1 MIVVSALLPFI
12 YCVLI
17 GMAFGIVFNKRFI
30 VSLAPAFFMQ
40 VILMSLTGCLFE
52 KISIGLYI
60 GILVSVIVLLHSFW
74 KKKSF
79 ASVTDRFDLGF
90 GLFVFIYVFIF
101 LTNIGSFLYMWD
113 EFSHW
118 GWFVRESYNLD
129 ALYCTSDKYFIHR
142 DYPPGI
148 SLFEV
153 LWCRLSLGFSE
164 PNAYRGMH
172 ILQASMIMPVVVGFL
187 GKNTKET
194 TTGQKVAK
202 IIINTA
208 IMFSIPLFS
217 SLQFYHTLYQDLI
230 MGVIVFYIIWITIS
244 EGFDK
249 FSLVTVSLAMA
260 NLILCKL
267 TAIAFL
273 PILLIFYVVY
283 HMYYSEASIQKWK
296 IIVGGVLATAVS
308 IVPWRIY
315 NAYIDKYMSRESR
328 GQSYSSLSFASIIG
342 AIKHDGSIAYQSE
355 VESKYFD
362 ALFSYSLVGKL
373 SYVWIIV
380 VCVVLAILLSVM
392 IEDKRDRRRV
402 RITTLWMGL
411 AAIYYGI
418 MMYFMYLLMFSE
430 YEATGIAS
438 FGRYMSTY
446 VLVALLIEAMLFLY
460 YSGRYIYYSYLA
472 VVLLAQNIVMFSGM
486 DQFLPSFITGEG
498 QYYKDCTA
506 LINEYVPDGSS
517 LIMTIALEDLGSDLG
532 VTYNCDAIS
541 VSEYAFGK
549 KKYEDDLY
557 SADVSLEEFVDI
569 VSEFD
574 YIYFFS
580 MEEDFY
586 DIYADAFL
594 NPEDIQIGG
603 LYQIGVVD
611 GLIETIPIR

>member
-40 VILMSLTGCLFE
+40 VILMSLTGCLLE

-101 LTNIGSFLYMWD
+101 LTNIGSFMYMWD

-129 ALYCTSDKYFIHR
+129 ALYCTSGKYFIHK

-172 ILQASMIMPVVVGFL
+172 LLQASMIMPVVVGFIE
-187 GKNTKET
+187 KNTKEVPIV
-194 TTGQKVAK
+194 QKIAR

-244 EGFDK
+244 EEFDK
-249 FSLVTVSLAMA
+249 FSLFTLSMAMA

-296 IIVGGVLATAVS
+296 IVAGSVLATAVS
-308 IVPWRIY
+308 IIPWRIY

-328 GQSYSSLSFASIIG
+328 GQSYSSLSLASLIG
-342 AIKHDGSIAYQSE
+342 AIKHDGSISYQPE

-362 ALFSYSLVGKL
+362 ALFTYSLVGKL

-380 VCVVLAILLSVM
+380 VCIILAFLLSIIV
-392 IEDKRDRRRV
+392 EDKKDRRRV

-446 VLVALLIEAMLFLY
+446 VLVALLIVAMLFLY
-460 YSGRYIYYSYLA
+460 YSGRKIYYSYLA
-472 VVLLAQNIVMFSGM
+472 AVLLAENIVMYNGF
-486 DQFLPSFITGEG
+486 DQFLPSSITGEG
-498 QYYKDCTA
+498 QYYKECTA
-506 LINEYVPDGSS
+506 IINKYVPDGSS

-532 VTYNCDAIS
+532 VTYNCEGIS

-549 KKYEDDLY
+549 KKYDGDLY
-557 SADVSLEEFVDI
+557 TYEASLEEFVDI
-569 VSEFD
+569 VSNFD
-574 YIYFFS
+574 FIYFFS
-580 MEEDFY
+580 QEEDFY
-586 DIYADAFL
+586 DIYADAFVH
-594 NPEDIQIGG
+594 PEDLHIGG
-603 LYQIGVVD
+603 LYKIGLVG
-611 GLIETIPIR
+611 GLIDTIPVG

>member
-40 VILMSLTGCLFE
+40 VILMSLTGCLLE

-101 LTNIGSFLYMWD
+101 LTNIGSFMYMWD

-129 ALYCTSDKYFIHR
+129 ALYCTSGKYFIHK

-172 ILQASMIMPVVVGFL
+172 LLQASMIMPVVVGFIE
-187 GKNTKET
+187 KNTKEVPIV
-194 TTGQKVAK
+194 KKIAR

-244 EGFDK
+244 EEFDK
-249 FSLVTVSLAMA
+249 FSLVTLSMVMA

-283 HMYYSEASIQKWK
+283 HMYYSEVSIQKWK
-296 IIVGGVLATAVS
+296 IVAGSVLATVVS
-308 IVPWRIY
+308 IIPWRIY

-328 GQSYSSLSFASIIG
+328 GQSYSSLSLASLIG
-342 AIKHDGSIAYQSE
+342 AIKHDGSISYQPE

-362 ALFSYSLVGKL
+362 ALFTYSLVGKL

-380 VCVVLAILLSVM
+380 VCIILAFLLSIIV
-392 IEDKRDRRRV
+392 EDKKDRRRI

-446 VLVALLIEAMLFLY
+446 VLIALLIEAMLFLY
-460 YSGRYIYYSYLA
+460 YSGYKMYYAYLA
-472 VVLLAQNIVMFSGM
+472 AALLAENVVMYNGL
-486 DQFLPSFITGEG
+486 DQFLPGAITGEG
-498 QYYKDCTA
+498 QYYKECTS
-506 LINEYVPDGSS
+506 LINKYVPDGSS
-517 LIMTIALEDLGSDLG
+517 LIMIIALEDLGSDLG
-532 VTYNCDAIS
+532 VTFNCEGIS

-549 KKYEDDLY
+549 KKYDGDLY
-557 SADVSLEEFVDI
+557 SAEVSLGEFVDI
-569 VSEFD
+569 VSDFD

-580 MEEDFY
+580 QEEDFY
-586 DIYADAFL
+586 DIYADAFVH
-594 NPEDIQIGG
+594 PEDLHIGG
-603 LYQIGVVD
+603 LYKIGLVG
-611 GLIETIPIR
+611 GLIDTIPVG